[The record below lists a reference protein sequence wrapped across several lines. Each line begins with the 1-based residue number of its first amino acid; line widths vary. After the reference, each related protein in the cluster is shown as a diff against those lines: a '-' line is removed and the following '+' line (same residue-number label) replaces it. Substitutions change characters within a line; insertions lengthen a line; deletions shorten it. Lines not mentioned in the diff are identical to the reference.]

1 MSVTTEF
8 ELQSSLTDEEN
19 EHKASDSS
27 VKEKTHDKK
36 PLAVDVSDYD
46 VFNLDKFNTEHL
58 YCLVFGIS
66 GSGKSHVVREMLHK
80 LCKQKYYRQFRLIS
94 PTEKLSHSF
103 KCFGKT
109 MVEEAFSDSYLR
121 DLIVERKAKIMAGSK
136 SVTPLLI
143 VIDDCAADPS
153 MRNSP
158 ALNELFIS
166 GRHINVGVIILLQNI
181 NARDSVP
188 LPIRN
193 NATLLLASRPRKHK
207 DREYLVREWFSLS
220 SEKEGQAL
228 LESLTMQEYNF
239 AVVDLQK
246 FATARTYKD
255 FVFQYRAQK
264 KQPVFKLTN
273 QGSVPIF
280 SDDKQTRW
288 RKADQALMM
297 MDFM

>member
-1 MSVTTEF
+1 MSVTTEYK
-8 ELQSSLTDEEN
+8 LLPDE
-19 EHKASDSS
+19 S
-27 VKEKTHDKK
+27 
-36 PLAVDVSDYD
+36 DVSEDTGASKIKNRESKSSGIDTSEYG
-46 VFNLDKFNTEHL
+46 VFDLDNFDTHHM

-66 GSGKSHVVREMLHK
+66 GSGKSHVVRELLHK
-80 LCKQKYYRQFRLIS
+80 LNKKNYYRQFSLIS
-94 PTEKLSHSF
+94 PTENLSHSF
-103 KCFGKT
+103 KCFSKA
-109 MVEEAFSDSYLR
+109 MVQESFSDAYLR
-121 DLIVERKAKIMAGSK
+121 EIIIERKKQIMQGSK
-136 SVTPLLI
+136 SITPLMI

-220 SEKEGQAL
+220 SEKEGQSL

-246 FATARTYKD
+246 FATASTYKD
-255 FVFQYRAQK
+255 FVFQYRAK
-264 KQPVFKLTN
+264 PHQPAFRLRN
-273 QGSVPIF
+273 QGSMPLF
-280 SDDKQTRW
+280 SDEKSKKW
-288 RKADQALMM
+288 RKADEAVML
-297 MDFM
+297 MDFL